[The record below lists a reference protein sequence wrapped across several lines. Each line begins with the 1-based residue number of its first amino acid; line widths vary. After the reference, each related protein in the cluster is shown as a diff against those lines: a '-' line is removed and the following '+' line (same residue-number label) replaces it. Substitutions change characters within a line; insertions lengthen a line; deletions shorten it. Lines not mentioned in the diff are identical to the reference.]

1 MLAMFIGGWIFLPVF
16 ALWDLRYAK
25 RPVIARRFL
34 ANRTVVCAAWI
45 GFFDFVRAS
54 LPSAIFSDRL
64 WLIRASREA
73 VLLFDVHLPLL
84 VRPRDQTLVC
94 GARFLLVD

>member
-1 MLAMFIGGWIFLPVF
+1 MLAMFILGWIFLPVF

-54 LPSAIFSDRL
+54 LPSAIFGSAM
-64 WLIRASREA
+64 LILASREA
-73 VLLFDVHLPLL
+73 VLLSDVHIPLL
-84 VRPRDQTLVC
+84 HRPRDQALVC
-94 GARFLLVD
+94 NVHFSSR

>member
-54 LPSAIFSDRL
+54 PSSAIFSDRL

-73 VLLFDVHLPLL
+73 VLLFDVHVPLL
-84 VRPRDQTLVC
+84 IRTRDQALVR
-94 GARFLLVD
+94 GAQSSFVD